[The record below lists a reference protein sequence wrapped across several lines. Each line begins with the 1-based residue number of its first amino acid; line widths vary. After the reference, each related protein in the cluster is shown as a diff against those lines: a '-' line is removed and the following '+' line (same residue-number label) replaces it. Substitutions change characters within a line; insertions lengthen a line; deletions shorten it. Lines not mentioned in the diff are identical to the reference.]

1 MHQAFFRH
9 VDCAKPQPFQPP
21 LLLLL
26 LLLHPLTAAITTAAA
41 AAAAPAG
48 AFHPRHQQ
56 LYSSIANAVS

>member
-26 LLLHPLTAAITTAAA
+26 LLPPLTAAITTAAA
-41 AAAAPAG
+41 AAAQAG